1 MFGGDNGVSTA
12 ESSPPHRGPW
22 LRGLLVLSA
31 TLLLAGCH
39 NFFVCQK
46 ASCPSG
52 GGGST
57 TSDWVYVSNA
67 SASAN
72 DISAYDIGNG
82 SLAAISGSP
91 YPIGFRSGSHGRL
104 SQQRIPLRR
113 NAARRHQPRHLHVR
127 PSTPPP
133 ANTVANGGNALITTQ
148 VSSMDISPDGNYL
161 FVVNVAA
168 TALTEYSINA
178 SGLLA
183 LANSLPLPPTLCPLA
198 GTPVT
203 QTCTVKVAPSGQFVV
218 ASLGSAGTAIY
229 PYTSTQGITSA
240 SPALIGSGST
250 STNPTGDYSV
260 TLDKNNYVFIA
271 RTAALAVYQ
280 ITDAAGDA
288 TLQSTATFSS
298 TATPR
303 SVTLSNNE
311 GYVYTANE
319 GSGNI
324 SGFTIGGTGQLSSIT
339 GSPFAGPA
347 SVSAIGADKSGS
359 YMVAVGL
366 QRYLRHSA
374 LHRRLHWRPDPH
386 HQRRHR
392 NLDLLPRSSCP
403 ESLAPPQAPFN
414 PPRIFA
420 RTCLLL
426 RLTPLFPA
434 VETHKP
440 VGC

>member
-1 MFGGDNGVSTA
+1 MTSKEVC
-12 ESSPPHRGPW
+12 SPRGN
-22 LRGLLVLSA
+22 LRQCSEETTVYPLWRAARRIAARGCAAIGLSA
-31 TLLLAGCH
+31 ILLLAGCH

-72 DISAYDIGNG
+72 DIAAYDIGNG

-91 YPIGFRSGSHGRL
+91 FPIGFAPVAMVVSPS
-104 SQQRIPLRR
+104 
-113 NAARRHQPRHLHVR
+113 NAFLYAATPAGVTN
-127 PSTPPP
+127 PGIYMWTINSSTG
-133 ANTVANGGNALITTQ
+133 AITVANGGNALITTE

-161 FVVNVAA
+161 FVVDVAA

-359 YMVAVGL
+359 YMVAVGYNGTSGIQL
-366 QRYLRHSA
+366 FTVGSTGALTLTTSA
-374 LHRRLHWRPDPH
+374 GTGT
-386 HQRRHR
+386 
-392 NLDLLPRSSCP
+392 STS
-403 ESLAPPQAPFN
+403 
-414 PPRIFA
+414 
-420 RTCLLL
+420 
-426 RLTPLFPA
+426 FPA
-434 VETHKP
+434 VLALSH
-440 VGC
+440 